1 MSQNPMQN
9 TQNLNN
15 VLKPKVFFKTFGC
28 RTNLFDT
35 QIMINALKDFEVTL
49 NEEISDIV
57 IINSCA
63 VTNGA
68 ESAITNYT
76 NRLKNEGKRVYF
88 TGCGVKMQG
97 KALLDKGVVFAV
109 FGHSLKE
116 NLNAL
121 LLKNQSFYL
130 EGDLESLDS
139 SIIGDFVGKSRAFIK
154 IQEGCDFA
162 CSYCIIPSLRGKARS
177 FTQDKILTQIQKL
190 CDKGFSEFILTGT
203 NLGSWGK
210 EWDSHLTKLLFRIF
224 SIQGVKRLRIGS
236 LEPSQINEEFLEAI
250 QNPLFERHLHIALQ
264 HTSPFMLKLMNRQ
277 NTFEN
282 DFKLFW
288 RLKELGFAL
297 GSDFIVG
304 HPKESKEIWEEA
316 YRNLQSLPLT
326 HCHSFIYSPR
336 SHTPSSLLKPD
347 VPHRIAKERKQQ
359 IQTLIQKNN
368 HKARQLYSYQKIPLK
383 VLVEEV
389 NETQGEVFY
398 RGFDQFYNKVKI
410 HSHQEITKDSWLT
423 IPHFTAK
430 EEENY
435 AQI

>member
-1 MSQNPMQN
+1 MNPMQ
-9 TQNLNN
+9 TT
-15 VLKPKVFFKTFGC
+15 LKYTKKPKLKVFFKTFGC

-35 QIMINALKDFEVTL
+35 QIMINSLKDFEVTP

-57 IINSCA
+57 VVNSCA

-68 ESAITNYT
+68 ESAIRNYT
-76 NRLKNEGKRVYF
+76 NRLKNEGKRIYF
-88 TGCGVKMQG
+88 TGCGVTTQG
-97 KALLDKGVVFAV
+97 KALLDKGTVFAV

-121 LLKNQSFYL
+121 LLQNQSFYL

-210 EWDSHLTKLLFRIF
+210 EWGGHLSKLLHNLYLIKG
-224 SIQGVKRLRIGS
+224 IKRLRIGS
-236 LEPSQINEEFLEAI
+236 LEPSQINEEFLEVI

-288 RLKELGFAL
+288 RLNELGFAL
-297 GSDFIVG
+297 
-304 HPKESKEIWEEA
+304 
-316 YRNLQSLPLT
+316 
-326 HCHSFIYSPR
+326 
-336 SHTPSSLLKPD
+336 
-347 VPHRIAKERKQQ
+347 
-359 IQTLIQKNN
+359 
-368 HKARQLYSYQKIPLK
+368 
-383 VLVEEV
+383 
-389 NETQGEVFY
+389 
-398 RGFDQFYNKVKI
+398 
-410 HSHQEITKDSWLT
+410 
-423 IPHFTAK
+423 
-430 EEENY
+430 
-435 AQI
+435 